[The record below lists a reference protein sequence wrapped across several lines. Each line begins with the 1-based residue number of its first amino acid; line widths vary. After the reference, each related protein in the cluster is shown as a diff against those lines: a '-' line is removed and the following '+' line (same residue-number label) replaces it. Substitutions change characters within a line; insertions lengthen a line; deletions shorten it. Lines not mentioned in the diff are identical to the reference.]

1 MDTVADAG
9 ASDLVVIGGG
19 IAGLCAALRAAERGL
34 AVTLLEQGEDERYP
48 CNTRFAGG
56 ILHTSYH
63 DVNRPADELVA
74 IVNRATWS
82 SAAPGLVQAVA
93 EDGRR
98 LLAWLRERDVR
109 FMRAGIQ
116 EAQRWCMAPP
126 RPIGPGLEWRGRGP
140 DVMLRTLTKLFR
152 DRGGVVVLGARADS
166 LLMEQAACKGV
177 VARVGDSLR
186 RFEARAV
193 LIADGGFQ
201 SNAELFRAHIGPA
214 FDRVLQR
221 GAGNARG
228 DGLRMAMEAGAAT
241 DRLNAFYGHLLTRA
255 ALTDARVWPYPE
267 LDGVAVAGI
276 VVGAD
281 GKRFFDEGL
290 GGIALA
296 NALARLPDPA
306 STVLIGDAAIWDGP
320 GRSARIPANPFLE
333 RYGGPIPRADTLA
346 ALAQKVG
353 LPGATLE
360 ASVAS
365 YNLAVQNDALAG
377 LSPARSAVKG
387 KAWPIA
393 TAPFFAI
400 PLCAGITHTMG
411 GIVIDGHGR
420 VLRNDATPIAGLYAA
435 GTATAGLEGDAGHGR
450 IGYVGGLIKA
460 VFGLRA
466 AEHLAGNRA
475 QAPRPER
482 VAAD

>member
-1 MDTVADAG
+1 MSEAG
-9 ASDLVVIGGG
+9 PRDLVVIGGG
-19 IAGLCAALRAAERGL
+19 IAGVCAALRGVECGL
-34 AVTLLEQGEDERYP
+34 SVMLLEQGEDERYP

-56 ILHTSYH
+56 ILHASYH
-63 DVNRPADELVA
+63 DVNRPADELVG
-74 IVNRATWS
+74 IIDRATWS
-82 SAAPGLVQAVA
+82 SASPDLVRAVA

-98 LLAWLRERDVR
+98 LLAWLRGRDIR
-109 FMRAGIQ
+109 FMRAGVQ

-140 DVMLRTLTKLFR
+140 DVMLRTLTTRFR
-152 DRGGVVVLGARADS
+152 ELGGQVVLGATAES
-166 LLMEQAACKGV
+166 LRMENGSCQGV
-177 VARVGDSLR
+177 LARVAGVPR
-186 RFEARAV
+186 RFDARAV
-193 LIADGGFQ
+193 VIADGGFQ

-221 GAGNARG
+221 GAANARG
-228 DGLRMAMEAGAAT
+228 DGLRMAIEAGAAA
-241 DRLNAFYGHLLTRA
+241 DRLNTFYGHLLTRA

-290 GGIALA
+290 GGIAIA

-306 STVLIGDAAIWDGP
+306 STVLIGDAAIWEGP

-333 RYGGPIPRADTLA
+333 RYGGPIVRAQTLA
-346 ALAQKVG
+346 ALAEKVG
-353 LPGATLE
+353 LPAAALE

-365 YNLAVQNDALAG
+365 YNQAVHAEGLAG
-377 LSPARSAVKG
+377 LWPPRSATKG

-393 TAPFFAI
+393 IPPFFAI

-411 GIVIDGHGR
+411 GMVIDGDAR
-420 VLRNDATPIAGLYAA
+420 VLRPDGAPIAGLYAA
-435 GTATAGLEGDAGHGR
+435 GTSTAGLEGDAGGGR

-466 AEHLAGNRA
+466 AEHLAGRK
-475 QAPRPER
+475 APARSPASI
-482 VAAD
+482 AAD